1 MSEVTTAKKKRVELL
16 FAAFLFLVGIIVFVD
31 ASQLHVTYSQADV
44 VGPKALPYAVAG
56 ILIVSSIAL
65 AITVLRG
72 NLAEGEEGEDVD
84 LSQPSDWKVL
94 LPLLAAFV
102 INILLINTAGWVIS
116 GTILFFGSAVALGS
130 RRYVLTAII
139 SVAMALGTF
148 YGFYLGLGIKLPAG
162 ILSGVL

>member
-1 MSEVTTAKKKRVELL
+1 MSEVTTVKKKRVELL
-16 FAAFLFLVGIIVFVD
+16 FAAFLFLVGVIVFVD

-44 VGPKALPYAVAG
+44 VGPKALPYAVSG
-56 ILIVSSIAL
+56 ILVLSSIAL

-130 RRYVLTAII
+130 RRYVLTALI
-139 SVAMALGTF
+139 SIAMAFGTF

>member
-1 MSEVTTAKKKRVELL
+1 MSQVTTAKKKRVELL

-31 ASQLHVTYSQADV
+31 ASQLHVTYSQSDV
-44 VGPKALPYAVAG
+44 VGPKALPYGVAG
-56 ILIVSSIAL
+56 ILVLSSIAL

-84 LSQPSDWKVL
+84 LSQPSDWKVV
-94 LPLLAAFV
+94 LPLLAVFV
-102 INILLINTAGWVIS
+102 VNILLINTAGWVIS
-116 GTILFFGSAVALGS
+116 GTILFFGAAVALGS
-130 RRYVLTAII
+130 RRYLLTLLI
-139 SVAMALGTF
+139 SIAMSLGTF

>member
-1 MSEVTTAKKKRVELL
+1 MSQVTTVKKKRVELL

-31 ASQLHVTYSQADV
+31 ASQLHVTYSQSDV
-44 VGPKALPYAVAG
+44 VGPKALPYGVAG
-56 ILIVSSIAL
+56 ILVLSSIAL

-84 LSQPSDWKVL
+84 LSQPSDWKVV
-94 LPLLAAFV
+94 LPLLAVFV
-102 INILLINTAGWVIS
+102 VNILLINTAGWVIS
-116 GTILFFGSAVALGS
+116 GTILFFGAAISLGS
-130 RRYVLTAII
+130 RRYVLTLLI
-139 SVAMALGTF
+139 SIAMSLGTF

>member
-16 FAAFLFLVGIIVFVD
+16 FAAFLLLVGLIVLVD
-31 ASQLHVTYSQADV
+31 ASQLQVTYSQSDV
-44 VGPKALPYAVAG
+44 IGPKTVPYIVGA
-56 ILIVSSIAL
+56 ILVFSAIGL

-84 LSQPSDWKVL
+84 LNQPTDWKVIV
-94 LPLLAAFV
+94 PLLGVFV
-102 INILLINTAGWVIS
+102 VTILIVNWAGWVIA
-116 GTILFFGSAVALGS
+116 GTLLFFGTAVCLGS
-130 RRYVLTAII
+130 RRWVLTFVIALAI
-139 SVAMALGTF
+139 SLATF

>member
-16 FAAFLFLVGIIVFVD
+16 FAAFLFLVGIIVLID
-31 ASQLHVTYSQADV
+31 ASQLQVTYSQADV
-44 VGPKALPYAVAG
+44 VGPKALPYAVSG
-56 ILIVSSIAL
+56 ILVLSSIAL
-65 AITVLRG
+65 VITVLRG

-102 INILLINTAGWVIS
+102 VNILLINTAGWVIS

-130 RRYVLTAII
+130 RRYVLTFLI
-139 SVAMALGTF
+139 SIGMALATF

>member
-1 MSEVTTAKKKRVELL
+1 MSQVTTAKKKRVELL

-31 ASQLHVTYSQADV
+31 ASQLHVTYSQSDV
-44 VGPKALPYAVAG
+44 VGPKALPYGVAG
-56 ILIVSSIAL
+56 ILVLSSIAL

-84 LSQPSDWKVL
+84 LSQPSDWKVV
-94 LPLLAAFV
+94 LPLLAVFV
-102 INILLINTAGWVIS
+102 VNILLINTAGWVIS
-116 GTILFFGSAVALGS
+116 GTILFFGAAVALGS
-130 RRYVLTAII
+130 RRYVLTLLI
-139 SVAMALGTF
+139 SIAMSLGTF